1 MTLLIWNDP
10 NAMSC
15 QSVIQLSVPGLVV
28 LLYDAGLLKEMRL
41 WKTKLN
47 NLETVLFA
55 GETLHYMQQY

>member
-1 MTLLIWNDP
+1 LKKKIILTLLIWNDP

-55 GETLHYMQQY
+55 GET